1 MFHLKHFFNILTQ
14 IFKNVFCETQK
25 KKFQN
30 KCLLDVYIESVKN
43 VLINVFQTF
52 TMKYLIN
59 DSKNTFNKH
68 LFSNLWKRFFGIH
81 LKTFI
86 KCFI

>member
-1 MFHLKHFFNILTQ
+1 MFHLKHFFNISTQ

-30 KCLLDVYIESVKN
+30 KCLLDVYIESVKKCFN
-43 VLINVFQTF
+43 IKVFQTF

-68 LFSNLWKRFFGIH
+68 LFSNL
-81 LKTFI
+81 
-86 KCFI
+86 